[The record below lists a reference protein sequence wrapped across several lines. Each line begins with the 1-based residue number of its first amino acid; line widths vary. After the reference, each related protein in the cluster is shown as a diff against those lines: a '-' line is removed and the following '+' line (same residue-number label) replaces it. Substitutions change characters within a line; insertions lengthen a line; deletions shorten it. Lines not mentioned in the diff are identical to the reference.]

1 MAEKETRMQ
10 KQESGGAEM
19 VERTRWGK
27 VFAPAVD
34 IVEAGNE
41 LKLFAD
47 LPGVDPGS
55 IDVTLEQ
62 NVLTIQGNVERNV
75 PEEYELIYQEY
86 EIGDFQRSF
95 TLSDIMDQDNIK
107 ADYKHGV
114 LELSIP
120 KKEKEKPKKIA
131 IKAKN

>member
-10 KQESGGAEM
+10 KQESGGSEM

-34 IVEAGNE
+34 IVETGNE

-62 NVLTIQGNVERNV
+62 NVLTIQGNVEHNV

-120 KKEKEKPKKIA
+120 KKEKEKPKKID